1 MERWLDLGQRK
12 QLLPFGQQ
20 FGRWSDGTEM
30 ISLALCGGDGG
41 EGIEEL
47 DAVLR
52 RARMK
57 PELPDAESG
66 GDPQGCQP
74 LRDWLSAAY
83 TEEEGCRTD
92 SSQLLLT
99 GGSAEAM
106 DIILRWCLNI
116 GGTVLLETPA
126 SPEMLEA
133 VRQQGGQAIL
143 IPCDKEGML
152 LEALAREI
160 ERERPSLIY
169 VAPRYSNPSGR
180 VWSEHRLEELLRL
193 AARHALLVVEDDCAG
208 AIPFRSKSAGD
219 KAAEERA
226 GDIAEPQTLYR
237 LRQKEAPLYFGAEV
251 VGMGSFQA
259 TAFPSLPV
267 AWIRGSER
275 SIQALAHIRT
285 AMRKRLKAPALEKA
299 AYEQRLY
306 ALLSAPAFS
315 WPEHAARLAAEYA
328 ARRAAM
334 LEQLREQPAWH
345 GASFEEPRGGL
356 FLWLRL
362 PPGLCSEALLRAAL
376 PKGAAFMPGARC
388 YAAGAVAP
396 PDGDAIRL
404 TYAAHSAVRLRRG
417 LARIA
422 EAIAEFTARGLG

>member
-12 QLLPFGQQ
+12 QLLPYGQQ
-20 FGRWSDGTEM
+20 FGRWSDGAEM

-41 EGIEEL
+41 EGVVEL

-57 PELPDAESG
+57 QELPGTENG
-66 GDPQGCQP
+66 GDPQGCQL
-74 LRDWLSAAY
+74 LREWLSAAY
-83 TEEEGCRTD
+83 AEEEGCRTD
-92 SSQLLLT
+92 PGQLLLA

-106 DIILRWCLNI
+106 DIILRWRLNI

-133 VRQQGGQAIL
+133 IRQQGGQAIL
-143 IPCDKEGML
+143 VPCDKEGMII
-152 LEALAREI
+152 EALEREI
-160 ERERPSLIY
+160 GKERPSLIY
-169 VAPRYSNPSGR
+169 AAPRYSNPSGR
-180 VWSEHRLEELLRL
+180 VWSVQRQRELLRL
-193 AARHALLVVEDDCAG
+193 TARHSLLVVEDDCAG
-208 AIPFRSKSAGD
+208 AIPFVSKAVTDGGRG
-219 KAAEERA
+219 KQAVCV
-226 GDIAEPQTLYR
+226 AEPHTLYR
-237 LRQKEAPLYFGAEV
+237 LWQEESSLYSSAEV
-251 VGMGSFQA
+251 VGIGSFQA

-275 SIQALAHIRT
+275 STQALTHVRS
-285 AMRKRLKAPALEKA
+285 AMRRGLKSPALEKA

-345 GASFEEPRGGL
+345 GASFEEPQGGL

-388 YAAGAVAP
+388 YAAGAEAM

-404 TYAAHSAVRLRRG
+404 TYAAHSAARLRRG
-417 LARIA
+417 MTRIA